1 MDQAQQLRNVIK
13 LRDQNNQK
21 VEASQMA
28 RVVTVTSG
36 KGGVGKSNL
45 AVNLAV
51 QLRKAGKRVIIFDAD
66 FGLANVEVMFG
77 AIPQYNLSDFIY
89 RGKRIQEIITP
100 GPMNIG
106 FISGGSGIIGLNNL
120 YREQIMYL
128 VKAIEELNT
137 LADYIIIDTGAGIS
151 DQVLEFVMAS
161 PEVLLVSTPEPSS
174 LTDSYSL
181 LKALY
186 RNPNFVAADTTIH
199 VISNRVSSLEE
210 GQAVFDKL
218 NSVVSQFLHGKLNYL
233 GMIPQDAALDKA
245 VRQQKTVSLLEPASK
260 SAKAFEVLA
269 DNLMN
274 GTHNQVLAKRGIVQ
288 MFSGFLQKRK

>member
-1 MDQAQQLRNVIK
+1 MDQAEQLRNVIK
-13 LRDQNNQK
+13 LHNQNHQNH
-21 VEASQMA
+21 A
-28 RVVTVTSG
+28 RVITITSG

-51 QLRKAGKRVIIFDAD
+51 CLQRAGKRVLIFDAD

-89 RGKRIQEIITP
+89 RGKPIREIITP
-100 GPMNIG
+100 GPLGIG

-120 YREQIMYL
+120 TREQIMYL
-128 VKAIEELNT
+128 VNSVNELNE
-137 LADYIIIDTGAGIS
+137 LADFIIIDTGAGIS

-186 RNPNFVAADTTIH
+186 RNPNFSEEGTTIH
-199 VISNRVSSLEE
+199 VVTNRVTSQEE
-210 GQAVFDKL
+210 GQAIYDKV
-218 NSVVSQFLHGKLNYL
+218 NSVVSQFLHGSLNYL
-233 GMIPQDAALDKA
+233 GTIPQDAALERA
-245 VRQQKTVSLLEPASK
+245 VRQQKTVTISDPNARSARAIVNLTNNLL
-260 SAKAFEVLA
+260 
-269 DNLMN
+269 N
-274 GTHNQVLAKRGIVQ
+274 GTQEMPKFHWGIAQ
-288 MFSGFLQKRK
+288 MFSSFLSNRK